1 MLLQVE
7 FIIRRLPYGKVFA
20 LKRSRDGEP
29 LGLVA
34 EGGSGEISEVLPDG
48 LAARYGLPPKGLSV
62 DGHTPC
68 NWYLT
73 EVNNRPL
80 SLMSKENEV
89 KDRLNAVGK
98 EISILVQP
106 ADLVKHLRKNLKSF
120 KGFKEYVV
128 G

>member
-1 MLLQVE
+1 M
-7 FIIRRLPYGKVFA
+7 
-20 LKRSRDGEP
+20 
-29 LGLVA
+29 A
-34 EGGSGEISEVLPDG
+34 EGSSGEISEVLKDG

-62 DGHTPC
+62 DGRVPC

-106 ADLVKHLRKNLKSF
+106 ADLVKHLRKSLKSYKNF
-120 KGFKEYVV
+120 KDYIV